1 MSKLQKIKLIEDNI
15 KEYICNNETE
25 IDITK
30 PKYFATFPYPYM
42 NGKLHLGHG
51 FTMCKVDFECRWK
64 QINGYNVLF
73 PFGFHCTGMPISAS
87 AKKLEK
93 EFETGKI
100 EHMEK
105 MTQYEILALSGVPKD
120 EIYKFVNPKYWIEYF
135 PKYGLED
142 ITKMGLMVDKR
153 RSFVT
158 TDINPFY
165 DSFIKWQFTKLKEKG
180 YLKYGTRNSIYSEN
194 LKIQCQDHDRSIGEG
209 VQIELFTIVE
219 YKLKNDTKK
228 IYVWIPFMDTFE
240 NISQKIKTIKFN
252 SKILFNEYYDTV
264 NDKYIL
270 ITPYFYSNYKEQYGE
285 LKLINQEIII
295 KKDDVY
301 DLETNVLFV
310 NNFDCLYSNMLGGEI
325 KLVNDIDNENKNY
338 KLLVNKIELP
348 TEQVVDRMGGTC
360 IVKALPQWYIDYSN
374 LEWKNETL
382 KCIETMNLHS
392 EIKTKLIMTVTK
404 LREWGVSRPFGLG
417 SHLPFDE
424 NLLIDSLSDSTI
436 YPAYYTISHLIHNDL
451 FGQDSKYDVKQ
462 FTKEVWNYIFCD
474 NNLEEKIEIEF
485 MEDIKK
491 MKKSFEYFYPVDM
504 RISGKDLINNHLPMY
519 IYNHVA
525 IFDKKHY
532 PISIN
537 CNGWVLV
544 DGKKMAK
551 SEGNF
556 ITISDILKTDSIDA
570 VRLTLAD
577 SGDSLDDANYIKSN
591 ASNSN
596 VLKIFNWIDVIEKY
610 IIEINDNTTTNYID
624 LMFAQVFLNLTN
636 NIIKN
641 YSCQKYKFVV
651 RDCFYEWTNFREK
664 YKTYSKY
671 FNENVNKNLFKIII
685 ESQII
690 LLYPI
695 MPHIA
700 THMWNNILKN
710 KDISKVIY
718 NDYVIKT
725 NYDEEILE
733 KFQLME
739 DIITSARTKIAR
751 LINKKKNINEIKIS
765 IDTKLIDDFIKK
777 IIIMQLK
784 QIVIFEHTDTTKP
797 IINITTN

>member
-1 MSKLQKIKLIEDNI
+1 
-15 KEYICNNETE
+15 
-25 IDITK
+25 
-30 PKYFATFPYPYM
+30 
-42 NGKLHLGHG
+42 
-51 FTMCKVDFECRWK
+51 
-64 QINGYNVLF
+64 
-73 PFGFHCTGMPISAS
+73 
-87 AKKLEK
+87 
-93 EFETGKI
+93 
-100 EHMEK
+100 
-105 MTQYEILALSGVPKD
+105 
-120 EIYKFVNPKYWIEYF
+120 
-135 PKYGLED
+135 
-142 ITKMGLMVDKR
+142 
-153 RSFVT
+153 
-158 TDINPFY
+158 
-165 DSFIKWQFTKLKEKG
+165 
-180 YLKYGTRNSIYSEN
+180 
-194 LKIQCQDHDRSIGEG
+194 
-209 VQIELFTIVE
+209 
-219 YKLKNDTKK
+219 
-228 IYVWIPFMDTFE
+228 
-240 NISQKIKTIKFN
+240 
-252 SKILFNEYYDTV
+252 
-264 NDKYIL
+264 
-270 ITPYFYSNYKEQYGE
+270 
-285 LKLINQEIII
+285 
-295 KKDDVY
+295 
-301 DLETNVLFV
+301 
-310 NNFDCLYSNMLGGEI
+310 
-325 KLVNDIDNENKNY
+325 
-338 KLLVNKIELP
+338 
-348 TEQVVDRMGGTC
+348 
-360 IVKALPQWYIDYSN
+360 
-374 LEWKNETL
+374 
-382 KCIETMNLHS
+382 
-392 EIKTKLIMTVTK
+392 
-404 LREWGVSRPFGLG
+404 
-417 SHLPFDE
+417 
-424 NLLIDSLSDSTI
+424 
-436 YPAYYTISHLIHNDL
+436 
-451 FGQDSKYDVKQ
+451 
-462 FTKEVWNYIFCD
+462 
-474 NNLEEKIEIEF
+474 
-485 MEDIKK
+485 
-491 MKKSFEYFYPVDM
+491 M